1 MAWEVS
7 DGPSSLQ
14 LCWQPEAQS
23 DGSANEGRSMEF
35 SVEALL
41 AFVHCQRTPRS
52 PGKEPR
58 SLSRALVG
66 VGRAGAVSFGREYR
80 RQCTPL
86 DWIATTWHGTP
97 AISMESAPGSE
108 PNPVPA
114 TVISVPPANEPNC
127 GVTEVMRG
135 GISASNVSPVATST
149 SFVVRKPRYALP
161 R

>member
-97 AISMESAPGSE
+97 AISMESAVLPLAVGPSKVMTRGLDNVTAGE
-108 PNPVPA
+108 GVA
-114 TVISVPPANEPNC
+114 VLLRTQLQRALQASVDS
-127 GVTEVMRG
+127 RW
-135 GISASNVSPVATST
+135 
-149 SFVVRKPRYALP
+149 
-161 R
+161 